1 MFYIFKNVSEVDGT
15 NSYGIVPGDKIQEES
30 KEFAFKVIEE
40 LPAAPQGDEF
50 EGAEYILQYNELE
63 DRFFWQLP

>member
-30 KEFAFKVIEE
+30 KEMAFKAIEQ
-40 LPAAPQGDEF
+40 LPPAPEGPEF
-50 EGAEYILQYNELE
+50 DGAEYILQYSEAE